1 MRMGRGMESSY
12 FRAKTHSRCCDASFQ
27 SMTLKTSKSTSALTR
42 LAMRRRSSSRS
53 RMAVSSRL
61 TSWSRASVRPCS
73 GRLVKTDAGTGSASP
88 TAGKPPSF
96 QNSSMEC
103 DLGCA
108 KIDHEQL
115 ASVCDKAGL
124 ARRDTVAGDELDEIA
139 EDFLD
144 GSRGGEVRRRAKEAG
159 GEGLRFGVVCMG
171 DR

>member
-1 MRMGRGMESSY
+1 MLWCRVCRNRRTRGGGRGD
-12 FRAKTHSRCCDASFQ
+12 FCAQDALEDGVGEGFWCRRKRLGVLPPGSG
-27 SMTLKTSKSTSALTR
+27 SALHFG
-42 LAMRRRSSSRS
+42 
-53 RMAVSSRL
+53 VVKL
-61 TSWSRASVRPCS
+61 T
-73 GRLVKTDAGTGSASP
+73 LV
-88 TAGKPPSF
+88 TAKV
-96 QNSSMEC
+96 
-103 DLGCA
+103 
-108 KIDHEQL
+108 DHEQL